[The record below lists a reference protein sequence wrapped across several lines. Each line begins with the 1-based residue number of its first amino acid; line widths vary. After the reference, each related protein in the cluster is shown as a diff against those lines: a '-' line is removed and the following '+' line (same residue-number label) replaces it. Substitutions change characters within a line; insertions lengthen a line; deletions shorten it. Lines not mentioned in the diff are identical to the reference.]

1 MSVYI
6 RPIRYDDAIKVL
18 QWENDIENWRV
29 SDNSSKYEL
38 ADILSL
44 IDSLD
49 DISHSRQARWII
61 CDSKTN
67 FRLGA
72 VDLFEINLIEEKAR
86 VGILI
91 ADKENR
97 KKGFAYKAIQLLEVE
112 ALNIGVNKLICTI
125 YSNNKASLAL
135 FEKCNFKKKDSLEK
149 SYISNDDYIDLIL
162 FEKCLKD

>member
-1 MSVYI
+1 MNVYI

-18 QWENDIENWRV
+18 EWENNIENWHV
-29 SDNSSKYEL
+29 SDNNSKYEL
-38 ADILSL
+38 NDILRL
-44 IDSLD
+44 IDSLG
-49 DISHSRQARWII
+49 DINHSRQARWII
-61 CDSKTN
+61 CDSKTH

-97 KKGFAYKAIQLLEVE
+97 KKGFASKAIRLLEDE
-112 ALNIGVNKLICTI
+112 AINLGVNKLICTI
-125 YSNNKASLAL
+125 YSDNKASLAL
-135 FEKCNFKKKDSLEK
+135 FEKCNFKKNVSLEK
-149 SYISNDDYIDLIL
+149 SYLSNDDYLDSIL

>member
-38 ADILSL
+38 ADILRL